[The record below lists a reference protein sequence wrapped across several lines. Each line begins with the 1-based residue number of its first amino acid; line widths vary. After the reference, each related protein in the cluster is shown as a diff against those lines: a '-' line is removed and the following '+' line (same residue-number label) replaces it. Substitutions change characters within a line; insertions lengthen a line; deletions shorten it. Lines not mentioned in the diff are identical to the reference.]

1 MMKDIS
7 VKELKERL
15 DKEED
20 LFVIDVREEHEYEEF
35 NIGAENIP
43 LGTLLTILDDLEEYK
58 DKEIVVHCRSGSRS
72 GQAKEVMAAAGFGKV
87 RNLLGGM
94 LEWAEKYG

>member
-1 MMKDIS
+1 MKDIN
-7 VKELKERL
+7 VEELKERL

-20 LFVIDVREEHEYEEF
+20 LFVIDVREEYEYEEQ

-43 LGTLLTILDDLEEYK
+43 LGTLMTILDDLEEYK
-58 DKEIVVHCRSGSRS
+58 DKEIVVHCRSGNRS
-72 GQAKEVMAAAGFGKV
+72 GQAKDVLEAAGFKKV

-94 LEWAEKYG
+94 LEWTEKYG